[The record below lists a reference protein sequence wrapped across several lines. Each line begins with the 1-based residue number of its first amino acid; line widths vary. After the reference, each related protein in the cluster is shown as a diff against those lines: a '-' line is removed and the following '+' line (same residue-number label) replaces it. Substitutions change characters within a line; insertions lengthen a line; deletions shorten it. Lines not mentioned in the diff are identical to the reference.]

1 METEVLKLKQLID
14 ENNLSVA
21 RFADKIGISRQGIYD
36 LLNEKTAINMKNLK
50 IFANY
55 FKVPLS
61 YFFDKEN
68 TTYTIDAE
76 LLAIIKKLT
85 NFDYAMF
92 YGFLKGYGVL
102 AANNGLQQNITPD
115 LLQKLNYDLFV
126 KYKTLVVPEIELLY
140 KKGLI
145 CPEFYELLLMLHKR

>member
-1 METEVLKLKQLID
+1 MNYELIKIRISQK
-14 ENNLSVA
+14 NLTIEE
-21 RFADKIGISRQGIYD
+21 FCDKINITASGFHYQIKNNTMKIET
-36 LLNEKTAINMKNLK
+36 LEKIANELNVPIN
-50 IFANY
+50 
-55 FKVPLS
+55 